1 MGSARA
7 QVEQLLRDSQSGL
20 FAFLLA
26 RLEDREDALD
36 ALQDVLL
43 AVWRKREELGR
54 LPFDEQRCYLYAA
67 ARNRAID
74 VVRSRSTVKRRLTRP
89 LEEGNEPPGPAP
101 QPLERVD
108 QRAQELN
115 RLIARLDPDDR
126 VLLHLYVVG
135 GLNCNDI
142 AERLGRPPGTIRSQ
156 LTRLRQRLRG
166 QMDGNQP

>member
-7 QVEQLLRDSQSGL
+7 QVEQLLRDSQSEL
-20 FAFLLA
+20 FAFLLG

-43 AVWRKREELGR
+43 AVWRKREELGK
-54 LPFDEQRCYLYAA
+54 LPFDEQRRYLYAA

-74 VVRSRSTVKRRLTRP
+74 VVRSRLTAQHRLTRP

-101 QPLERVD
+101 QPLERVE
-108 QRAQELN
+108 QRVQKLN

-142 AERLGRPPGTIRSQ
+142 ADRLGRPPGTIRSQ
-156 LTRLRQRLRG
+156 LARLRQRLRG